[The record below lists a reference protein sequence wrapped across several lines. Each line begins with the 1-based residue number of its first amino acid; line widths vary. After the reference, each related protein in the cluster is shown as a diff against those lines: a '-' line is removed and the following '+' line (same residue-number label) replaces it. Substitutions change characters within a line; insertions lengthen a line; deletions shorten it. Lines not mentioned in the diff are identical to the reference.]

1 VRYHSR
7 PRMVVRRPRPGSPAL
22 DPGEA
27 SMIEQQ
33 EHGHRDDTELERRR
47 QLRDR
52 RTHDVVELI
61 SRRSELVGINPW
73 ADHVIESV
81 AWTA

>member
-1 VRYHSR
+1 MAVEQDIASRY
-7 PRMVVRRPRPGSPAL
+7 
-22 DPGEA
+22 E
-27 SMIEQQ
+27 
-33 EHGHRDDTELERRR
+33 TELERRR

>member
-1 VRYHSR
+1 MTVEQDVASRY
-7 PRMVVRRPRPGSPAL
+7 
-22 DPGEA
+22 E
-27 SMIEQQ
+27 
-33 EHGHRDDTELERRR
+33 TELERRR

>member
-1 VRYHSR
+1 MTVDQDSASRY
-7 PRMVVRRPRPGSPAL
+7 
-22 DPGEA
+22 E
-27 SMIEQQ
+27 
-33 EHGHRDDTELERRR
+33 TELERRR

>member
-1 VRYHSR
+1 MTVEQDITSRY
-7 PRMVVRRPRPGSPAL
+7 
-22 DPGEA
+22 E
-27 SMIEQQ
+27 
-33 EHGHRDDTELERRR
+33 TELERRR

>member
-1 VRYHSR
+1 MTVEQDSASRY
-7 PRMVVRRPRPGSPAL
+7 
-22 DPGEA
+22 E
-27 SMIEQQ
+27 
-33 EHGHRDDTELERRR
+33 TELERRR

>member
-1 VRYHSR
+1 MAVEQDITSRY
-7 PRMVVRRPRPGSPAL
+7 
-22 DPGEA
+22 E
-27 SMIEQQ
+27 
-33 EHGHRDDTELERRR
+33 TELERRR

>member
-1 VRYHSR
+1 
-7 PRMVVRRPRPGSPAL
+7 
-22 DPGEA
+22 
-27 SMIEQQ
+27 MIEQQTQ

-61 SRRSELVGINPW
+61 SRREELIGINPW

>member
-1 VRYHSR
+1 MTVEQDSTSRY
-7 PRMVVRRPRPGSPAL
+7 
-22 DPGEA
+22 E
-27 SMIEQQ
+27 
-33 EHGHRDDTELERRR
+33 TELERRR

>member
-1 VRYHSR
+1 
-7 PRMVVRRPRPGSPAL
+7 
-22 DPGEA
+22 
-27 SMIEQQ
+27 MIEQQ

-61 SRRSELVGINPW
+61 ARREELIGINPW
-73 ADHVIESV
+73 ADLVIESV